1 MYWLLICNDEKKLQ
15 AAETAV
21 RDAFGE
27 QKVCR
32 ISQDKNL
39 LKEFSMVKSAVTHC
53 IVSAEKMTE
62 ALEFAVGWL
71 CGAGVPVITDIHELD
86 KRAEL
91 FETVLTKNDFSGIS
105 AYLQEHKDA
114 IAAAFQK
121 KEAFRYLFEHG
132 LPFTADCFA
141 GYIEK
146 GKIDLCRQYV
156 RAGMSVDARDSDGT
170 PMLNIA
176 CRCENCALAE
186 WLVSCGC
193 DIDPVSEDRGYTPL
207 MDAVWKGNLEIA
219 SFLIQHGADVNRLSK
234 DGQTMIVL
242 AVGADKLD
250 LCRLLAEN
258 GADVDIPDA
267 MGMSAY
273 GYAKLFKKN
282 EILSVLEKYHKE

>member
-15 AAETAV
+15 AAENAV
-21 RDAFGE
+21 STAFGE
-27 QKVCR
+27 QKICR
-32 ISQDKNL
+32 ISQNKNL

-62 ALEFAVGWL
+62 ALEFAVGCL

-86 KRAEL
+86 ERAKL
-91 FETVLTKNDFSGIS
+91 FETILTKKDFSGVL
-105 AYLQEHKDA
+105 AYLQENKDT
-114 IAAAFQK
+114 IAAASQK
-121 KEAFRYLFEHG
+121 KEAFSYLFEHG
-132 LPFTADCFA
+132 IPFTADCFA

-146 GKIDLCRQYV
+146 ENIDLCRRYV
-156 RAGMSVDARDSDGT
+156 QAGMNVDVRDSDGT

-176 CRCENCALAE
+176 CRCENFALVE

-193 DIDPVSEDRGYTPL
+193 NIDPVSEDRGYTPL

-242 AVGADKLD
+242 AVGADKID
-250 LCRLLAEN
+250 LCRLLVEN

-273 GYAKLFKKN
+273 GYAALFKKS
-282 EILSVLEKYHKE
+282 EILSILEKYHKE